1 MKLPTPT
8 YTVDDPDGNHRYRI
22 VDGNNVVE
30 KLASVTGILGSIAKP
45 ALYAWYAKMAC
56 EQIESRLK
64 AMVGSDVKLTDEWIA
79 EVIAEG
85 RKRPNVVRDEA
96 AELGTAAHA
105 AFEAILN
112 GVEPTAPDA
121 IKQTLTEFKTWFKS
135 TDTEIVAQELPVAS
149 LKYHYGGRIDA
160 IGYRDGKWGI
170 LDWKTSTG
178 IYPEM
183 AFQVGGG
190 YAIAVEE
197 QYGIKVEW
205 ADIVR
210 FPKKEPWGTEV
221 KPVKALPLA
230 RQGFLAALALTR
242 LNNVESVLG
251 EPTYSTIP
259 KAVATAKMRKK
270 AVKTV
275 REATEKGT
283 CPF

>member
-1 MKLPTPT
+1 MKLPTPR
-8 YTVDDPDGNHRYRI
+8 YTVDDPGNNHKYRI
-22 VDGNNVVE
+22 VGGPD
-30 KLASVTGILGSIAKP
+30 KLASVTTILSSIAKP

-56 EQIESRLK
+56 DQIESRLK
-64 AMVGSDVKLTDEWIA
+64 AMVGSDVKLTDEWIS

-96 AELGTAAHA
+96 AELGTAAHL
-105 AFEAILN
+105 AFEAILK
-112 GVEPTAPDA
+112 GEEPVAPDA
-121 IKQTLTEFKTWFKS
+121 IKQTIREFKTWFKS

-149 LKYHYGGRIDA
+149 YIHEYGGRIDA

-178 IYPEM
+178 IYAEM

-190 YAIAVEE
+190 YASAVEE
-197 QYGIKVEW
+197 QYGIKIEW

-221 KPVKALPLA
+221 KPVKDLDLA
-230 RQGFLAALALTR
+230 KQGFFAALALTR
-242 LNNVESVLG
+242 LNDVDLILG
-251 EPTYSTIP
+251 EPTYTTIP

-275 REATEKGT
+275 KEAKEKGI